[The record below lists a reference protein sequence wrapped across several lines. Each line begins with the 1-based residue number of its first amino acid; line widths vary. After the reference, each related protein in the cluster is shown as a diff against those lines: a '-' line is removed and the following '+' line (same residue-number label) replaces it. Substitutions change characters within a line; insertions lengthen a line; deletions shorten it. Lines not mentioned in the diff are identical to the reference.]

1 MSGSLPKP
9 EIEKKFEEY
18 RHYLVYEAT
27 RLTSFVALF
36 RKLHERRGDRLE
48 EINIAPAF
56 FQVVTEALLSGIVL
70 WVDKLFDEHG
80 KRSIF
85 NFLTFVEYNRN
96 ILTVEQLKRRN
107 KYPSDHWML
116 ARDPISLK
124 TVKEDRELILR
135 LVCLQN
141 FKTLRDKFYAHFDK
155 EYFFDRD
162 RMREMAPTWGDLEE
176 VVKVISQV
184 INRYSVAY
192 DGREFLLEPE
202 NINDLDSLLDRLYKS
217 RKANNC

>member
-18 RHYLVYEAT
+18 RHYLVNEAT

-96 ILTVEQLKRRN
+96 ILTVEQLKRRK

-124 TVKEDRELILR
+124 TVKEDRELIQR

-192 DGREFLLEPE
+192 DGREFLLELE